1 MTCGTTSDISV
12 IGRCRVASCRR
23 PAAVH
28 IILPGP
34 HGVAGAVCERCGRV
48 SALAGF
54 LLELMAA

>member
-1 MTCGTTSDISV
+1 MTHSAASDIGV

-23 PAAVH
+23 PATVH
-28 IILPGP
+28 VVLPGP

-48 SALAGF
+48 TSLAGF